1 MKWIEVT
8 TISTDSGDLKARI
21 TGLAESNKKPYKK
34 PEIKNGKDSSFD
46 YFHTRKQ
53 AEEFIRGT

>member
-21 TGLAESNKKPYKK
+21 TGLVESKKKPYKE
-34 PEIKNGKDSSFD
+34 PEIKNGIDSSYD
-46 YFHTRKQ
+46 YFRTRKQ